1 MFELTNLDSIQIGM
15 ASPEQIL
22 EWSFGEVSKP
32 ETINYRTLKPERD
45 GLFCERIFG
54 PTKDWECGCGKYK
67 RVKYKD
73 KNKVCDKC
81 GVQVTKAKV
90 RRERMGHI
98 QLAAPVSHIWYFKGI
113 PSRMGML
120 LDISPKSLE
129 KVLYFAS
136 FIVLDPGDS
145 AETGLK
151 KYQLINDAQ
160 YREIEAKCGKGS
172 FRAGMGAEAV
182 KEMLQELDL
191 EALSEKL
198 KKEVA
203 ELTEKER
210 DRETEGQ
217 KRARTVKRLEVV
229 EAFRMSN
236 NKPEWMILDV
246 VPVIPPDLRPMVQL
260 DGGRF
265 ATSDLND
272 LYRRV
277 INRNNRLK
285 RLLELGAPDIIVR
298 NEKRMLQEAVDALI
312 DNGRRGRAVTGPGNR
327 ALKSLSD
334 LLRGKQGRFRQNL
347 LGKRVDYSGR
357 SVIVVGPELK
367 LYQCGVPKEM
377 ALELFKPFVIE
388 RLVTLKKAVHGKN
401 AKRMVD
407 KGRPEV
413 WDILEEVIKEHPVL
427 LNRAPTLHRLGIQ
440 AFEPMLVEGKAL
452 KLHPLVC
459 TAYNADFD
467 GDQMAIHVPLSMEA
481 QAEARFLMLAH
492 NNILKPQDGKPVM
505 SPSQDMVIG
514 CYYLTIDREDGLGA
528 GRYFIS
534 PDEAMMAYQ
543 TGQLSLQAPIHV
555 RVEREFNGEKGSK
568 VIDCTLGRL
577 LFNEVIPQD
586 IGRKPRTCLEEMFPL
601 EIDCLCGKKELGKIV
616 DEVYQKHGIHETAQ
630 VLDNIKNLGFKYSTR
645 GAVTVSVSDIIVP
658 KEKAE
663 ILEKADAQV
672 NMINNQYMMGFMSED
687 ERYTTVVDI
696 WNKTTAT
703 LRGMILPG
711 LDKFNPIRMMTD
723 SGARG
728 SAAQVSQLAG
738 MRGLMASPSGR
749 TLELP
754 IRANFREG
762 LKVLEFF
769 LSSHGSRK
777 SLADTAL
784 RTADS
789 GYLTRR
795 LVDVSQEVIVR
806 EQDCFETRGEKV
818 RGITIQEISINNQV
832 IESLEDRLVGR
843 VAAEDVFH
851 PETGEI
857 LVALNET
864 ISNAKAKAVVKAGI
878 TKVQVR
884 SVLTCRNE
892 TGVCARCY
900 GMNLATGGAVDVG
913 EAVGIIAAQ
922 AIGEPGTQLTM
933 RTFHTGGIA
942 SGEDI
947 TQGLPRVEELF
958 EARKPKRDAILSEIS
973 GRVSLGENK
982 KKREVTVT
990 STEDVNE
997 QKTYAI
1003 NYGSRLKVQDGQMI
1017 KAGDELIEGSIN
1029 PHDLLR
1035 ILGVKAVQDYLLREV
1050 LSVYRQQGVNISD
1063 KHIEVIVKQMLRK
1076 VRIEDSGDTN
1086 LLPGSLVDIYRFEE
1100 ANRIAIEADGRP
1112 AIAKRVLL
1120 GITKASLATE
1130 SFLSA
1135 ASFQETTRVLTDA
1148 AIKGKVDPL
1157 LGLKENVIIGKLI
1170 PAGTGMKRY
1179 TDIDLVENF

>member
-22 EWSFGEVSKP
+22 AWSFGEVSKP

-73 KNKVCDKC
+73 KNKICDKC

-160 YREIEAKCGKGS
+160 YREVEAKCGKGS

-182 KEMLQELDL
+182 KELLMELDL
-191 EALSEKL
+191 ESLSEKL

-229 EAFRMSN
+229 EAFRQSN

-568 VIDCTLGRL
+568 VIECTLGRL

-658 KEKAE
+658 KQKAE
-663 ILEKADAQV
+663 IMKKADEEV
-672 NMINNQYMMGFMSED
+672 TMINNQYLMGFMSED

-806 EQDCFETRGEKV
+806 EQDCFETRGERV

-851 PETGEI
+851 PETGEL

-864 ISNAKAKAVVKAGI
+864 ISNAKAKLVVKAGI

-973 GRVSLGENK
+973 GRVSFGENK
-982 KKREVTVT
+982 KKREVIVT
-990 STEDVNE
+990 STEDASE

-1003 NYGSRLKVQDGQMI
+1003 NYGSRLKVQEGQII
-1017 KAGDELIEGSIN
+1017 KAGDELIEGSVN

-1179 TDIDLVENF
+1179 SDIDLVENF

>member
-1 MFELTNLDSIQIGM
+1 LFELTNLDSIQIGM

-22 EWSFGEVSKP
+22 AWSFGEVSKP

-73 KNKVCDKC
+73 KNKICDKC

-160 YREIEAKCGKGS
+160 YREVEAKCGKGS

-182 KEMLQELDL
+182 KELLMELDL
-191 EALSEKL
+191 ESLSEKL

-229 EAFRMSN
+229 EAFRQSN

-568 VIDCTLGRL
+568 VIECTLGRL

-658 KEKAE
+658 KQKAE
-663 ILEKADAQV
+663 IMKKADEEV
-672 NMINNQYMMGFMSED
+672 TMINNQYLMGFMSED

-806 EQDCFETRGEKV
+806 EQDCFETRGERV

-851 PETGEI
+851 PETGEL

-864 ISNAKAKAVVKAGI
+864 ISNAKAKLVVKAGI

-973 GRVSLGENK
+973 GRVSFGENK
-982 KKREVTVT
+982 KKREVIVT
-990 STEDVNE
+990 STEDASE

-1003 NYGSRLKVQDGQMI
+1003 NYGSRLKVQEGQII
-1017 KAGDELIEGSIN
+1017 KAGDELIEGSVN

-1179 TDIDLVENF
+1179 SDIDLVENF